1 VENNATVK
9 ASPTQ
14 LKKLFEHSHQVL
26 RLYYNKEK
34 WPVIYPSITQLAE
47 RFVQCYTLQPGA
59 LHAHL
64 HFYAKQQGYT
74 TNLVV
79 NQCILVT
86 AICKA
91 LKYNK
96 ELTESLV
103 IAAIS
108 DQICTTNETN
118 KLASGHPLSEQ
129 AQRLVQNRHALAVK
143 MLNKGN
149 VPTGQ
154 VQRILARLDK
164 YASAI
169 TGVNAIPL
177 YDNPSIIVAIAMRI
191 AKAITP
197 RPKVKTFSLNQAIKS
212 LYLSC
217 YNEFA
222 QNALCELS
230 GQLVAHPSGLS
241 VSYKNEQCIVLAKN
255 GNIHYLALMIEDKA
269 RRIIRTSQPIFGEY
283 RTQIISDPI
292 LLYKI
297 WFNEQLPEIEVKAL
311 DDRESLES
319 IAKLGNTK
327 YPDFKQLEKV
337 VTNFEHI
344 EQALRTAAKQY
355 NRQGQKAGSLR
366 HSLTMVGLDTA
377 ALLCQRVLLE
387 TMITNVSHPFA
398 SDIINKYAHI
408 NKVITL
414 LISKK
419 HSEKFE
425 FYLCPF
431 AAFIYFLLHQH
442 PEKVMRFIQIDEDE
456 FSSKP
461 LSIAQLFGLKDYQ
474 HDSLIDYVSNYF
486 SESFSHRA
494 LLNTETKTK
503 SQLND
508 VDKEFVAIKYLAMTT
523 LFDIDLG
530 TPWQKQTTTDVLK
543 HFEWE
548 NIDMF
553 KVALLELSPHCV
565 IE

>member
-1 VENNATVK
+1 MK
-9 ASPTQ
+9 ASPKQ
-14 LKKLFEHSHQVL
+14 LKKLFEHTHQVL

-34 WPVIYPSITQLAE
+34 WPVIFPSITQLAE
-47 RFVQCYTLQPGA
+47 RFVQCYSQQPGA

-64 HFYAKQQGYT
+64 HFYAKHQGYT

-86 AICKA
+86 AMCQA
-91 LKYNK
+91 LKFNK

-108 DQICTTNETN
+108 DQICTSNETN
-118 KLASGHPLSEQ
+118 KLAAGQPLSEQ

-154 VQRILARLDK
+154 IQRVLARLNK

-169 TGVNAIPL
+169 TGINAVPL

-197 RPKVKTFSLNQAIKS
+197 RPKIKTFSINQAIKS

-222 QNALCELS
+222 QNALAEL
-230 GQLVAHPSGLS
+230 GAQLVNYPSGLS
-241 VSYKNEQCIVLAKN
+241 VTYKNEQCLVVTKHE
-255 GNIHYLALMIEDKA
+255 NIHYLALIIENQA
-269 RRIIRTSQPIFGEY
+269 RRIIRTSQPILGEY
-283 RTQIISDPI
+283 RTQIIDDPI

-297 WFNEQLPEIEVKAL
+297 WFNEQLPVLSTKP
-311 DDRESLES
+311 DDVSNNFDK

-337 VTNFEHI
+337 ISDSEHI
-344 EQALRTAAKQY
+344 EHALRTATKQY
-355 NRQGQKAGSLR
+355 NRQAQKAGSLR

-387 TMITNVSHPFA
+387 TMISNVPHPF
-398 SDIINKYAHI
+398 SIDIINKYAHI

-431 AAFIYFLLHQH
+431 AAFIYFLLEHH
-442 PEKVMRFIQIDEDE
+442 SEKLMRFIQTPEDE

-461 LSIAQLFGLKDYQ
+461 VSIAHLFGLKDIQ
-474 HDSLIDYVSNYF
+474 DDSLSEYIENYF

-494 LLNTETKTK
+494 LLNTEIKTK

-508 VDKEFVAIKYLAMTT
+508 VDKEFVAIKYLVISS
-523 LFDIDLG
+523 LYDIDIA
-530 TPWQKQTTTDVLK
+530 TPWQKQITSDVLQY
-543 HFEWE
+543 FEWSS
-548 NIDMF
+548 IDAF
-553 KVALLELSPHCV
+553 NSALLELSPQCV

>member
-1 VENNATVK
+1 MK
-9 ASPTQ
+9 ASPIQ
-14 LKKLFEHSHQVL
+14 LKKIFEHSHQVL
-26 RLYYNKEK
+26 RLYYSKEK

-47 RFVQCYTLQPGA
+47 RFVQCYRQQPNA

-64 HFYAKQQGYT
+64 HFYTKHQGYT

-86 AICKA
+86 AICQA
-91 LKYNK
+91 LKFNK

-108 DQICTTNETN
+108 DQICTSNETN
-118 KLASGHPLSEQ
+118 KLAAGQHLSEQ

-169 TGVNAIPL
+169 TGINAIPL

-197 RPKVKTFSLNQAIKS
+197 RPKVKTFNLNQAIKS

-230 GQLVAHPSGLS
+230 ARLVAYPSGLS
-241 VSYKNEQCIVLAKN
+241 VSYKNEQCIVLARS
-255 GNIHYLALMIEDKA
+255 GNIHYLALITEGKA
-269 RRIIRTSQPIFGEY
+269 RRIIRTSQPIYGDY
-283 RTQIISDPI
+283 RSKIISDPI

-297 WFNEQLPEIEVKAL
+297 WFNEQLPEVKVNDL
-311 DDRESLES
+311 DESKNLES

-327 YPDFKQLEKV
+327 YPDFNQLERV

-355 NRQGQKAGSLR
+355 NRQGQKAGSVR

-387 TMITNVSHPFA
+387 TMIANVSHPFA
-398 SDIINKYAHI
+398 SDIINKYTHI

-414 LISKK
+414 LISKN
-419 HSEKFE
+419 HSEQFE

-431 AAFIYFLLHQH
+431 AAFIYFLLQQH
-442 PEKVMRFIQIDEDE
+442 PEKVMRFMQIDEDE
-456 FSSKP
+456 FSNKP
-461 LSIAQLFGLKDYQ
+461 LSIAQLFGVSDYQ
-474 HDSLIDYVSNYF
+474 NNSLSDYVNDYF

-508 VDKEFVAIKYLAMTT
+508 VDKEFVAIKYLVMAT
-523 LFDIDLG
+523 LYNIDLE
-530 TPWQKQTTTDVLK
+530 TPWQRQATTYVLK
-543 HFEWE
+543 QFEWE
-548 NIDMF
+548 NIEIF
-553 KVALLELSPHCV
+553 KSALLDLSPYCI

>member
-1 VENNATVK
+1 VK

-14 LKKLFEHSHQVL
+14 LKELFEHSHQVL

-34 WPVIYPSITQLAE
+34 WPIIYPSITQLAE
-47 RFVQCYTLQPGA
+47 RFVMCYKQQPAA

-64 HFYAKQQGYT
+64 HFYVKHQGYA

-86 AICKA
+86 SICHA
-91 LKYNK
+91 LKFNK
-96 ELTESLV
+96 EITEALV

-118 KLASGHPLSEQ
+118 KLAAGQNLTEQ
-129 AQRLVQNRHALAVK
+129 GQKLVKNRHAYAVK
-143 MLNKGN
+143 MLSKGN

-164 YASAI
+164 YSSAI
-169 TGVNAIPL
+169 TGINAIPL
-177 YDNPSIIVAIAMRI
+177 YDNTSIIVAIALRI

-197 RPKVKTFSLNQAIKS
+197 RSKVKTFNLNQAIKS

-230 GQLVAHPSGLS
+230 ALLVAYPSGLS
-241 VSYKNEQCIVLAKN
+241 VSYKNEQCIVLARS
-255 GNIHYLALMIEDKA
+255 GSIHYLALIIEGKA
-269 RRIIRTSQPIFGEY
+269 RRIIRTSQPIYGEY
-283 RTQIISDPI
+283 RIQIISDPI

-297 WFNEQLPEIEVKAL
+297 WFNEQLPEVVINDL
-311 DDRESLES
+311 YESRNLES

-327 YPDFKQLEKV
+327 YPNFNQLEKV

-387 TMITNVSHPFA
+387 TMIANVSHPFS

-431 AAFIYFLLHQH
+431 TAFIYFLLQQH
-442 PEKVMRFIQIDEDE
+442 PEKVMRFIQIDDDD
-456 FSSKP
+456 FSNKP
-461 LSIAQLFGLKDYQ
+461 LSIAQLFGLIKFQ
-474 HDSLIDYVSNYF
+474 HDSLTDYVSNYF
-486 SESFSHRA
+486 SESLSHLA

-503 SQLND
+503 SQLNTL
-508 VDKEFVAIKYLAMTT
+508 DKEFVAIKFLAIIT
-523 LFDIDLG
+523 LYDIDLE
-530 TPWQKQTTTDVLK
+530 TPWQRQTTKNVLK
-543 HFEWE
+543 QFEWE
-548 NIDMF
+548 NIEVF
-553 KVALLELSPHCV
+553 KTALLDLSPHCV